1 MAEGEGFEPPN
12 ELPRCRFS
20 RPVLSTTQPPL
31 LRRRNLPF
39 FSNLYNNKK
48 SFFCRN
54 CRKLPKSYNFVL
66 AVLEQKAKY
75 KFYLFFPYND
85 CTRLTYT
92 HSLIIRLY
100 TLIRLSL
107 TIMGKSAIMTYSIKL
122 QNRVAET
129 KPKKERQMNNT
140 TKTNG
145 WYFLECVE
153 DIKNHIICVKY

>member
-1 MAEGEGFEPPN
+1 MAERLGFEHRK
-12 ELPRCRFS
+12 ELPLCRFS

-107 TIMGKSAIMTYSIKL
+107 TIMGKSAIMTYAIKL

-129 KPKKERQMNNT
+129 
-140 TKTNG
+140 
-145 WYFLECVE
+145 
-153 DIKNHIICVKY
+153 NHYTD